1 MAMFKSGC
9 ESSDDCDVCN
19 ETLLPRLHSPVFS
32 TNWNA
37 EHPMVDMHIVVQCT
51 GELDT
56 KICNVLFQFFS
67 CPALYII
74 V

>member
-37 EHPMVDMHIVVQCT
+37 EHPMVDMHIVVHCS
-51 GELDT
+51 GELE
-56 KICNVLFQFFS
+56 KK
-67 CPALYII
+67 
-74 V
+74 